1 VVFKLFAP
9 ELIGFIVLPT
19 NLLSCR
25 SLEEMVACRQAN
37 KFSDFVREMNN
48 SIETFI
54 LSLHEREV

>member
-25 SLEEMVACRQAN
+25 SFEEW
-37 KFSDFVREMNN
+37 
-48 SIETFI
+48 
-54 LSLHEREV
+54 